1 VAQSTDADNADL
13 LTGTAAVAVQR
24 REGRQTAAEH
34 GRDLLQL
41 ELVRNLEDE
50 LLVDPNAR
58 GIAAVSNLSILVLGV
73 VGVDLDRF

>member
-1 VAQSTDADNADL
+1 VAESTDADDADL
-13 LTGTAAVAVQR
+13 LAGTTAVAVER
-24 REGRQTAAEH
+24 REGSQTAAEH
-34 GRDLLQL
+34 GRDLLEI
-41 ELVRNLEDE
+41 ELVRDLEDE